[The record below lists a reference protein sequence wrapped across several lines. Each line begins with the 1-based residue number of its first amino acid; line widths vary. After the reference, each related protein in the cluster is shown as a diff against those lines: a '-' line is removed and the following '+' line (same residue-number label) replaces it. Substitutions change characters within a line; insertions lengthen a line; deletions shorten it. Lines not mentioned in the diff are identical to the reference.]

1 VEVRYPIGNFRQ
13 QCDELR
19 QANSMI
25 LDKQVAL
32 SRASQLLEKETQK
45 ASAAKER
52 QYYDIL
58 WEQDRQK
65 KIQREEQDR
74 LHRYELNQNM
84 IKILGEQLAMLK
96 AQAAEEK
103 RLKQEEASMMV
114 KNNYLIMH
122 RRRHLDIL
130 KRRRKEKDLR
140 CMTNSVR

>member
-1 VEVRYPIGNFRQ
+1 MFKNVRR

-32 SRASQLLEKETQK
+32 SRSSQLLEKEAQK
-45 ASAAKER
+45 AAAAKER
-52 QYYDIL
+52 KYFDVL

-84 IKILGEQLAMLK
+84 IKTLGEQLAMLK
-96 AQAAEEK
+96 EQASEEK
-103 RLKQEEASMMV
+103 KLKQEEANMMV
-114 KNNYLIMH
+114 LF
-122 RRRHLDIL
+122 R
-130 KRRRKEKDLR
+130 
-140 CMTNSVR
+140 SW

>member
-1 VEVRYPIGNFRQ
+1 
-13 QCDELR
+13 
-19 QANSMI
+19 MI

-45 ASAAKER
+45 VAAAKER

-103 RLKQEEASMMV
+103 HLKQEEASMMV
-114 KNNYLIMH
+114 RNSFLIMH

-130 KRRRKEKDLR
+130 KRRKKEKELR
-140 CMTNSVR
+140 SMSNSVRPLLNWT